1 MNFALPIL
9 TIWLIADL
17 VTDWKQHKL
26 VVVLTA
32 VCWLVMDNFWRLKAR
47 GTKSTTTITRISVWR
62 KSWLVLRSYGFY
74 YLPLSAVPV
83 LGLRIIPEPVVWA
96 WIGLALCVFGVAF
109 AIWSR
114 HVLAKNW
121 NVATGVEEHHALIQ
135 SGPYALVRHPIYFGM
150 WLAMLGTVLA
160 VGELR
165 AIINLVISVSEGWAK
180 LNQEE
185 AILQKQFP
193 DAYAGY
199 QHRVKKLI
207 PGIL

>member
-17 VTDWKQHKL
+17 VAGWTQNKL
-26 VVVLTA
+26 VVLLTA
-32 VCWLVMDNFWRLKAR
+32 VCWLIMDNFWRLKAR
-47 GTKSTTTITRISVWR
+47 GTKSAVTITSISIWR

-74 YLPLSAVPV
+74 YLPLSTVPV
-83 LGLRIIPEPVVWA
+83 IGQRMIPESAVWT
-96 WIGLALCVFGVAF
+96 WLGLALCMCGVAF

-121 NVATGVEEHHALIQ
+121 TVATGVEEHHALIQ
-135 SGPYALVRHPIYFGM
+135 SGPYSLVRHPVYFGM
-150 WLAMLGTVLA
+150 LLAMLGTALA

-165 AIINLVISVSEGWAK
+165 AIINLVISVSEGWTK
-180 LNQEE
+180 LNREE
-185 AILQKQFP
+185 AALQKEFP

-207 PGIL
+207 PGIF

>member
-9 TIWLIADL
+9 MVWLVVDL
-17 VTDWKQHKL
+17 ATDWKLHKL
-26 VVVLTA
+26 VVLLTA
-32 VCWLVMDNFWRLKAR
+32 LCWLVLDNFWRLKAR
-47 GTKSTTTITRISVWR
+47 NTRSVATIAHVSMWR
-62 KSWLVLRSYGFY
+62 KLWLVLRSYGFY

-83 LGLRIIPEPVVWA
+83 LGLRILPQQELFA
-96 WIGLALCVFGVAF
+96 WLGLSLCLIGVGF

-114 HVLAKNW
+114 QVLAKSW
-121 NVATGVEEHHALIQ
+121 NVATGVTAHHALIQ
-135 SGPYALVRHPIYFGM
+135 SGPYAVVRHPIYFGM
-150 WLAMLGTVLA
+150 FLAMLGTALA

-165 AIINLVISVSEGWAK
+165 AFINLIVSLSEGWTK

-185 AILQKQFP
+185 AILQKEFP

-199 QHRVKKLI
+199 QHRVKRLI